1 MKDRQTPT
9 LHVRDV
15 MQTRSRVEGFNL
27 VFFGPTPGVELLA
40 AGADVVR
47 VRNRAWPLVE
57 VIDRSEDAPGSGFLS
72 ARAVAA
78 IVATAGS
85 GRRVFVYTHRR
96 LGSAST
102 RCARCRTLRTCGI
115 CAARLGRVGRCP
127 KCEAPTTT
135 CSNCGGSEFE
145 EMGTI
150 PDRLVAE
157 LDRRL
162 GDGGVGVHPADTL
175 VTVGTERDLA
185 GLEPVSLAVAADV
198 DGMLMGIGY
207 RTSEEALRQLAR
219 LGTLVSP
226 GKGARLM
233 LQTGRPDSLLVV
245 TMRRGDPIPY
255 LERVLVERAREGLPP
270 SIDMIA
276 VEIRGSEPPTVPE
289 DLESLGS
296 GRVTVLGP
304 MPVDDGRR
312 WLIMGELGRLRL
324 ELRPMVGRWRDKGA
338 TVRIDADPIDV

>member
-1 MKDRQTPT
+1 
-9 LHVRDV
+9 
-15 MQTRSRVEGFNL
+15 
-27 VFFGPTPGVELLA
+27 
-40 AGADVVR
+40 
-47 VRNRAWPLVE
+47 
-57 VIDRSEDAPGSGFLS
+57 
-72 ARAVAA
+72 
-78 IVATAGS
+78 
-85 GRRVFVYTHRR
+85 
-96 LGSAST
+96 
-102 RCARCRTLRTCGI
+102 
-115 CAARLGRVGRCP
+115 
-127 KCEAPTTT
+127 
-135 CSNCGGSEFE
+135 
-145 EMGTI
+145 MGTI